1 MSALRLLRISWVFQL
16 KMIMRSPFDGFG
28 NVIYPLFFATVAFFV
43 FRAGGGPRT
52 LLYASLGAAVM
63 GMWSSVSTSSGTA
76 MQRERWWG
84 TLELVVSAPRHF
96 SLVLL
101 PATLGLATVGI
112 YNLIATLLWGRLL
125 FGINLSIAHP
135 LLFAFSVIA
144 AVLAFG
150 GLGFLFAV
158 SFVRYR
164 YAWVLGNFFEYP
176 VWLICGFLVPL
187 TLLPSVGAADLMGVR
202 ADLGDERDPG
212 VRARRDAAAGPPRL
226 PRARLGVRRGRDPR
240 HRPRAAC
247 RARQRLALADMTAA
261 ARLFFV
267 GGITSFRAL
276 WNWLSP
282 WIYIPTMLISPIFQI
297 LLFAYIGRSAQ
308 LESDEFYLIGNA
320 LQYAS
325 IPCLFAMS
333 QMISG
338 ERYQNTLSAI
348 LVSPA
353 PRIPLFFGRS
363 LPVILNGAFVSAFS
377 LAAGSLI
384 LGVHLPASSFA
395 PLALVIL
402 VAAFSCT
409 GLGLVN
415 GAVSLRIRE
424 NAVLNNVIFGFLLI
438 FTGANVPLDALPD
451 WMSTAAQAMPF
462 THAIEAARQLVAGSS
477 LGDVS
482 DLLGAELLIGAV
494 YAVLGYSVLR
504 WFETQARR
512 HATLERS

>member
-1 MSALRLLRISWVFQL
+1 
-16 KMIMRSPFDGFG
+16 
-28 NVIYPLFFATVAFFV
+28 
-43 FRAGGGPRT
+43 
-52 LLYASLGAAVM
+52 
-63 GMWSSVSTSSGTA
+63 
-76 MQRERWWG
+76 
-84 TLELVVSAPRHF
+84 
-96 SLVLL
+96 
-101 PATLGLATVGI
+101 
-112 YNLIATLLWGRLL
+112 
-125 FGINLSIAHP
+125 
-135 LLFAFSVIA
+135 
-144 AVLAFG
+144 
-150 GLGFLFAV
+150 
-158 SFVRYR
+158 
-164 YAWVLGNFFEYP
+164 
-176 VWLICGFLVPL
+176 
-187 TLLPSVGAADLMGVR
+187 
-202 ADLGDERDPG
+202 
-212 VRARRDAAAGPPRL
+212 
-226 PRARLGVRRGRDPR
+226 
-240 HRPRAAC
+240 
-247 RARQRLALADMTAA
+247 MTAA

-363 LPVILNGAFVSAFS
+363 LPVILNGALVSAFS
-377 LAAGSLI
+377 LAAGSVI

-438 FTGANVPLDALPD
+438 FTGANVPISELPG
-451 WMSTAAQAMPF
+451 WMQDVSHVLPL
-462 THAIEAARQLVAGSS
+462 THAIQAARDLAAGEPFSDVTGLLATELGIGLTYLAGGLV
-477 LGDVS
+477 
-482 DLLGAELLIGAV
+482 LLRV
-494 YAVLGYSVLR
+494 
-504 WFETQARR
+504 FEWQGRK
-512 HATLERS
+512 HATLEQL